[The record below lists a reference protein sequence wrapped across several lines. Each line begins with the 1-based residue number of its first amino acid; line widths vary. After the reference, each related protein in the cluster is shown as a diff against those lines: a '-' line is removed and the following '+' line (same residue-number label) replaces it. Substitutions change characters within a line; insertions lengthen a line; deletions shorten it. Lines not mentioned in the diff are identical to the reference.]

1 MKKHLTILL
10 STLLF
15 FLSCEPE
22 WYPPSPGTR
31 TDRPHREG
39 VDGVGYKKVLVLY
52 LEGFNNLSD
61 DIFEN
66 IEQLGHGF
74 LPRKEDKLALL
85 VYSHN
90 TKNRGDYQTKTEPV
104 ICQAFQKNGTLT
116 LDTLKTWP
124 KDKPS
129 VTAEMVRDV
138 LTFVKKEFPSA
149 SYGLLY
155 SSHATGWIPSDYNTS
170 DDSALLSIGSEF
182 GDKGSSQNRTMNVE
196 DLAEALPMDLE
207 YIIFDCCLMG
217 GIESIYPFKDKV
229 RNIIASPTEILSYGF
244 DYTTL
249 TSRLLMQ
256 DTIEL
261 EKVCDDYYTKY
272 ENGSSPYA
280 TVAIYDCSTLKKLA
294 FVCSSIFEN
303 HKGNAF
309 EIKETDIQNY
319 NYTFQYHYDLKD
331 IIRLMGAD
339 ETELKSLDSAL
350 SETVIYKKAT
360 PYFINTRIDPEKFSG
375 LSMYLP
381 RTWRT
386 KLNELYKNTEWNMDT
401 DFIN

>member
-1 MKKHLTILL
+1 MKKHLIILL
-10 STLLF
+10 STLIVF
-15 FLSCEPE
+15 ISCEPE
-22 WYPPSPGTR
+22 WYIPTPGTR

-61 DIFEN
+61 DISEN

-74 LPRKEDKLALL
+74 LPRKDDNLALL

-90 TKNRGDYQTKTEPV
+90 TKNRGNYQTKTEPV
-104 ICQAFQKNGTLT
+104 ICQAFRKNGALT
-116 LDTLKTWP
+116 LDTLKIWP

-129 VTAEMVRDV
+129 VTAEMVRNV
-138 LTFVKKEFPSA
+138 LSFVKKEFPSA

-170 DDSALLSIGSEF
+170 NDSALLSIGSEF
-182 GDKGSSQNRTMNVE
+182 GDEGSSQNRTMNVE
-196 DLAEALPMDLE
+196 DFAEALPMDLE
-207 YIIFDCCLMG
+207 YILFDCCLMG

-229 RNIIASPTEILSYGF
+229 KYIIASPTEILSYGF

-249 TSRLLMQ
+249 SNRLLMQ
-256 DTIEL
+256 DAIEL
-261 EKVCDDYYTKY
+261 EKVCDDYYKKY
-272 ENGSSPYA
+272 ENGSYA
-280 TVAIYDCSTLKKLA
+280 TVAMYNCTTLKKLA
-294 FVCSSIFEN
+294 SVCKPIFEN
-303 HKGNAF
+303 HKGKAF
-309 EIKETDIQNY
+309 GIKESDVQNY

-339 ETELKSLDSAL
+339 ENELESLESAL
-350 SETVIYKKAT
+350 SETVIYKKST
-360 PYFINTRIDPEKFSG
+360 PYFINTRIDPEKYSG

-381 RTWRT
+381 RTSRPE
-386 KLNELYKNTEWNMDT
+386 LNELYKKTEWNMDT
-401 DFIN
+401 GFIN